1 METSNKPS
9 NLEAL
14 IVKGSRAEFVLSNF
28 LYEQDP
34 SIKAQGQLVKHLS
47 FVRYKLLS
55 DTFIYEQL
63 LLLLLNGSFTAGLFQ
78 VGISSFFL
86 GRGDNRI
93 FAARLISTFVLSACL
108 VLVHEVTN
116 LGAMRLLHHERQLSI
131 LPKRFL
137 DCLFTLQYCRKLRKN
152 ISINE
157 FNSIK

>member
-55 DTFIYEQL
+55 ATFIYE
-63 LLLLLNGSFTAGLFQ
+63 
-78 VGISSFFL
+78 
-86 GRGDNRI
+86 
-93 FAARLISTFVLSACL
+93 
-108 VLVHEVTN
+108 
-116 LGAMRLLHHERQLSI
+116 
-131 LPKRFL
+131 
-137 DCLFTLQYCRKLRKN
+137 
-152 ISINE
+152 
-157 FNSIK
+157 